1 MTTVLLI
8 EKDSPAVNLMEWAL
22 RQEGFEV
29 IVATDPDA
37 ADGIALNPD
46 VIVFNTHMPGD
57 GKRLWVSTLRF
68 LVPGVAVIDLVP
80 ANDPAHDT
88 GADAYLQQP
97 YRIDNLIDIITKL
110 GGNTTPKESQA
121 S

>member
-29 IVATDPDA
+29 VVATDPEA
-37 ADGIALNPD
+37 ADGVALKPD
-46 VIVFNTHMPGD
+46 VVVFNTHMPGD

-68 LVPGVAVIDLVP
+68 LVPGVSVIDLVP
-80 ANDPAHDT
+80 PGDPAHDT

-97 YRIDNLIDIITKL
+97 YRIDELAEIITNL
-110 GGNTTPKESQA
+110 RGNAPPNESKV